1 MRRFLFPSLIALSIT
16 FILLFSLSVQAVQ
29 QTDTSATRTA
39 IAITREPILGT
50 PATPSNI
57 DLTATVA
64 YQELEDKVATLLHQP
79 NDILV
84 ITESAI
90 VAQTTQQI
98 IDLTHTPIYSATP
111 TPTVTALPC
120 VLLFFKTG
128 NGPANREILS
138 ELKDFEH
145 QGPIMVYDLE
155 LAMPLNC
162 TAETHFLHTS
172 VEISLQ
178 VSDTSDNALIPIIE
192 DLLAHLQNS
201 QLTGDGRSLRL
212 IVQFQVL
219 ENYCQLRRIDTGF
232 TTAKLAYREGLRGEK
247 LIEAIGGLIDTDK
260 DLAGYCPL
268 MDYWLH

>member
-1 MRRFLFPSLIALSIT
+1 MRRYLFGLSVALSAT
-16 FILLFSLSVQAVQ
+16 FIVLFSLSVDAIQ

-50 PATPSNI
+50 PATPSSI

-64 YQELEDKVATLLHQP
+64 YQEHEDKIATLLHQP

-84 ITESAI
+84 ITASAI
-90 VAQTTQQI
+90 VAQATQQT

-111 TPTVTALPC
+111 DPTATALPC
-120 VLLFFKTG
+120 ILSFYKTG
-128 NGPANREILS
+128 NGPANHEILS
-138 ELKDFEH
+138 ELKEFEH
-145 QGPIMVYDLE
+145 QGPIMVYNLE

-162 TAETHFLHTS
+162 TAETHFLRTN

-178 VSDTSDNALIPIIE
+178 VTDTSDKSLIPIIE

-212 IVQFQVL
+212 IVEFQVL

-232 TTAKLAYREGLRGEK
+232 TTAKLAYKEGLRGQK
-247 LIEAIGGLIDTDK
+247 LIEALGGLIDTDK